1 MSGGIITIREEMPYG
16 KSQMLLKELKRRIS
30 SLLDMAKTT
39 TEIQALRHKQKHID
53 LIVQVTTITITQ
65 TPNSLTRNGQ
75 DYLCCLVAVI

>member
-39 TEIQALRHKQKHID
+39 TEIQALRHKQYD
-53 LIVQVTTITITQ
+53 MDFIVQVTRITITH
-65 TPNSLTRNGQ
+65 
-75 DYLCCLVAVI
+75 LCSWTQQILPPDRKSVV